1 MTLVCTRKAL
11 PSNKDTI
18 LIDLDGVLSPLGESV
33 DKFTVKTKIPY
44 AEWYT
49 TKKIQYAME
58 VLARY
63 ATLVSISTWEEDSIV
78 FAKKAGYPITR
89 FLKHEY
95 PMYDQRWF
103 KADAIHHFLEKNQ
116 DKRIVIFDDELST
129 QKPEFTT
136 LRSEWNKQ
144 GVFIPIIDGETGLN
158 KDIMH
163 KTLKFLCSDIDGD
176 TEVKKSGK
184 EESH

>member
-1 MTLVCTRKAL
+1 MTLVCTKKTL
-11 PSNKDTI
+11 SSNKDTI
-18 LIDLDGVLSPLGESV
+18 LIDLDGVLSPLGSSA
-33 DKFTVKTKIPY
+33 DRFTVKTKIPY

-49 TKKIQYAME
+49 TKKIQYTME
-58 VLARY
+58 VLSRY

-78 FAKKAGYPITR
+78 FAKKAGFPITR

-103 KADAIHHFLEKNQ
+103 KADAIHEFLNQQKEK
-116 DKRIVIFDDELST
+116 KVVIFDDELST
-129 QKPEFTT
+129 DKPEFNA

-144 GVFIPIIDGETGLN
+144 GVFIPIINGETGIN

-163 KTLKFLCSDIDGD
+163 KTLKFLCSDIPVDI
-176 TEVKKSGK
+176 EVKKSGK
-184 EESH
+184 EKSH